1 MELSRKEKFSNR
13 RSLGFLLGAL
23 AFFVLLLILPRPSGL
38 SASGQRV
45 IAVVITVVL
54 LWATEALPVAL
65 SSILALVLLAT
76 TRGVSSTADL
86 FAGFASPLP
95 YFLLAILV
103 MSQAVRKSGLADRM
117 AGWLI
122 RGGTGHSGRLYLKL
136 FLSMPFLALVLPS
149 AITRNAIL
157 IPAYEKGFRRLGL
170 ARGDP
175 LPRGILL
182 SLGVL
187 HPLASSALLT
197 GGINSMT
204 TATLLGGFSWL
215 RWFVLMALPYWTLL
229 AVGGG
234 LLSLLYRQKKMT
246 PLESSRTPTG
256 AGRLSRT
263 ESKVLL
269 IVGATSVL
277 WLTDFVHGLNPVI
290 PALLAAAVL
299 LLPYLGILGWK
310 DFEESASWSMFLVLG
325 VSLTLAQ
332 ALSSSGAAQWF
343 AREAILALSARVL
356 APEWILVFLVVL
368 VSVVHLTITNMT
380 ACISLLIPVAATF
393 GRSLGLNPVVL
404 GLIVGI
410 SVDAVILYPLQTTTN
425 LMAYQ
430 LGYFSAWD
438 VFKVGVLMLILTAL
452 VVAFLAVP
460 YWRALGLAL

>member
-157 IPAYEKGFRRLGL
+157 IPAYEK
-170 ARGDP
+170 
-175 LPRGILL
+175 
-182 SLGVL
+182 
-187 HPLASSALLT
+187 
-197 GGINSMT
+197 
-204 TATLLGGFSWL
+204 
-215 RWFVLMALPYWTLL
+215 
-229 AVGGG
+229 
-234 LLSLLYRQKKMT
+234 
-246 PLESSRTPTG
+246 
-256 AGRLSRT
+256 
-263 ESKVLL
+263 
-269 IVGATSVL
+269 
-277 WLTDFVHGLNPVI
+277 
-290 PALLAAAVL
+290 
-299 LLPYLGILGWK
+299 
-310 DFEESASWSMFLVLG
+310 
-325 VSLTLAQ
+325 
-332 ALSSSGAAQWF
+332 
-343 AREAILALSARVL
+343 
-356 APEWILVFLVVL
+356 
-368 VSVVHLTITNMT
+368 
-380 ACISLLIPVAATF
+380 
-393 GRSLGLNPVVL
+393 
-404 GLIVGI
+404 
-410 SVDAVILYPLQTTTN
+410 
-425 LMAYQ
+425 
-430 LGYFSAWD
+430 
-438 VFKVGVLMLILTAL
+438 
-452 VVAFLAVP
+452 
-460 YWRALGLAL
+460 

>member
-1 MELSRKEKFSNR
+1 
-13 RSLGFLLGAL
+13 
-23 AFFVLLLILPRPSGL
+23 
-38 SASGQRV
+38 
-45 IAVVITVVL
+45 
-54 LWATEALPVAL
+54 
-65 SSILALVLLAT
+65 
-76 TRGVSSTADL
+76 
-86 FAGFASPLP
+86 
-95 YFLLAILV
+95 